1 LAIEVI
7 DSAIVL
13 LMNLSST
20 GSVTIPISL
29 FPLMINIL
37 LVDDQNLIRQGLKA
51 LLELEPDLQI
61 IGEAENGQVAID
73 LTKELQPNV
82 VLMDIRMPIMDG
94 VMATKEICR
103 QFPDVNILILTTF
116 DDDTYVSAAIEYGAK
131 GYLLKD
137 TPSEE
142 IAAAIRAVDRGY
154 THLAPGMI
162 EKVISGRVSEPTISL
177 PTELADLTPREL
189 EVLKLI
195 AAGANNRE
203 IAQKLYISEGTVK
216 NHVTNLLNRLNL
228 RDRTQA
234 AILAKTYLS
243 I

>member
-1 LAIEVI
+1 
-7 DSAIVL
+7 
-13 LMNLSST
+13 
-20 GSVTIPISL
+20 
-29 FPLMINIL
+29 MITIL

-51 LLELEPDLQI
+51 LLELEADLQI
-61 IGEAENGQVAID
+61 VGEAENGQVAID
-73 LTKELQPNV
+73 RVAELQPNV
-82 VLMDIRMPIMDG
+82 VLMDIRMPIVDG
-94 VMATKEICR
+94 VTATKEICQ
-103 QFPDVNILILTTF
+103 QFPNVHILVLTTF
-116 DDDTYVSAAIEYGAK
+116 DDDTYVAAAIKYGAK

-154 THLAPGMI
+154 THLAPGIM
-162 EKVISGRVSEPTISL
+162 EKAMSGRVNDVKTPL
-177 PTELADLTPREL
+177 PPELAELTPRER

-195 AAGANNRE
+195 ATGANNRE

-234 AILAKTYLS
+234 AILANTYFDR
-243 I
+243 

>member
-1 LAIEVI
+1 
-7 DSAIVL
+7 
-13 LMNLSST
+13 
-20 GSVTIPISL
+20 
-29 FPLMINIL
+29 MINIL

-51 LLELEPDLQI
+51 LLELESDLLI
-61 IGEAENGQVAID
+61 VGEAENGQIALDLVA
-73 LTKELQPNV
+73 ELQPNV
-82 VLMDIRMPIMDG
+82 VLMDIRMPVMDG
-94 VMATKEICR
+94 VTATKEISQR
-103 QFPDVNILILTTF
+103 FPQVNILILTTF
-116 DDDTYVSAAIEYGAK
+116 DDDTYVAAAIGHGAK

-154 THLAPGMI
+154 THLAPGMM
-162 EKVISGRVSEPTISL
+162 EKVMAKRVNETEVTL
-177 PTELADLTPREL
+177 PLELQELTPREL

-203 IAQKLYISEGTVK
+203 IAQQLYISEGTVK
-216 NHVTNLLNRLNL
+216 NHVTNLLSRLNL

-234 AILAKTYLS
+234 AILAKTYLA

>member
-1 LAIEVI
+1 
-7 DSAIVL
+7 
-13 LMNLSST
+13 
-20 GSVTIPISL
+20 
-29 FPLMINIL
+29 MINIL

-51 LLELEPDLQI
+51 LLELESDLLI
-61 IGEAENGQVAID
+61 VGEAENGQIALDLVA
-73 LTKELQPNV
+73 ELQPNV
-82 VLMDIRMPIMDG
+82 VLMDIRMPVMDG
-94 VMATKEICR
+94 VTATKEICQR
-103 QFPDVNILILTTF
+103 FPQVNILILTTF
-116 DDDTYVSAAIEYGAK
+116 DDDTYVAAAIGHGAK

-154 THLAPGMI
+154 THLAPGMMA
-162 EKVISGRVSEPTISL
+162 KVMAGRVNETEVAL
-177 PTELADLTPREL
+177 PLELQELTPREL

-203 IAQKLYISEGTVK
+203 IAQQLYISEGTVK
-216 NHVTNLLNRLNL
+216 NHVTNLLSRLNL

-234 AILAKTYLS
+234 AILAKTYLA

>member
-1 LAIEVI
+1 MI
-7 DSAIVL
+7 DL
-13 LMNLSST
+13 
-20 GSVTIPISL
+20 
-29 FPLMINIL
+29 L

-51 LLELEPDLQI
+51 LLELESDLQVV
-61 IGEAENGQVAID
+61 GEAENGAIAIECV
-73 LTKELQPNV
+73 KNLQPNV
-82 VLMDIRMPIMDG
+82 VLMDIRMPVMDG
-94 VMATKEICR
+94 VTATKEICR
-103 QFPDVNILILTTF
+103 QFPLVNVLVLTTF

-154 THLAPGMI
+154 THLAPGMLAKVMSKQL
-162 EKVISGRVSEPTISL
+162 EKPKSQL
-177 PTELADLTPREL
+177 PPELEELTPREL

-195 AAGANNRE
+195 AKGANNRE
-203 IAQKLYISEGTVK
+203 IAQALYISEGTVK

-234 AILAKTYLS
+234 AIFANTMFAR
-243 I
+243 

>member
-1 LAIEVI
+1 
-7 DSAIVL
+7 
-13 LMNLSST
+13 
-20 GSVTIPISL
+20 
-29 FPLMINIL
+29 MINIL

-51 LLELEPDLQI
+51 LLELESDLLI
-61 IGEAENGQVAID
+61 VGEAENGQIALDLVA
-73 LTKELQPNV
+73 ELQPNV
-82 VLMDIRMPIMDG
+82 VLMDIRMPVMDG
-94 VMATKEICR
+94 VTATKEICQR
-103 QFPDVNILILTTF
+103 FPQVNILILTTF
-116 DDDTYVSAAIEYGAK
+116 DDDTYVAAAIGHGAK

-154 THLAPGMI
+154 THLAPGMMA
-162 EKVISGRVSEPTISL
+162 KVMAGRVNETEVSL
-177 PTELADLTPREL
+177 PLELQELTPREL

-203 IAQKLYISEGTVK
+203 IAQQLYISEGTVK
-216 NHVTNLLNRLNL
+216 NHVTNLLSRLNL

-234 AILAKTYLS
+234 AILAKTYLA

>member
-1 LAIEVI
+1 
-7 DSAIVL
+7 
-13 LMNLSST
+13 
-20 GSVTIPISL
+20 
-29 FPLMINIL
+29 MINIL

-51 LLELEPDLQI
+51 LLELEADLQI
-61 IGEAENGQVAID
+61 IGEAENGQIAID
-73 LTKELQPNV
+73 LARELQPNV
-82 VLMDIRMPIMDG
+82 ILMDIRMPIMDG

-116 DDDTYVSAAIEYGAK
+116 DDDKYVSAAIEYGAK

-154 THLAPGMI
+154 THLAPGMM
-162 EKVISGRVSEPTISL
+162 EKIIAGRVNEPEIAL

>member
-1 LAIEVI
+1 
-7 DSAIVL
+7 
-13 LMNLSST
+13 
-20 GSVTIPISL
+20 
-29 FPLMINIL
+29 MINIL

-51 LLELEPDLQI
+51 LLELESDLLI
-61 IGEAENGQVAID
+61 VGEAENGQVA
-73 LTKELQPNV
+73 LELVAELQPNV
-82 VLMDIRMPIMDG
+82 VLMDIRMPVMDG
-94 VMATKEICR
+94 VTATREICQR
-103 QFPDVNILILTTF
+103 FPQVNILILTTF
-116 DDDTYVSAAIEYGAK
+116 DDDTYVAAAIGHGAK

-154 THLAPGMI
+154 THLAPGMMA
-162 EKVISGRVSEPTISL
+162 KVMAGRVNETEVAL
-177 PTELADLTPREL
+177 PLELQELTPREL

-203 IAQKLYISEGTVK
+203 IAQQLYISEGTVK
-216 NHVTNLLNRLNL
+216 NHVTNLLSRLNL

-234 AILAKTYLS
+234 AILAKTYL